1 MIINNYKTM
10 NSLFFLP
17 VISEMASNELHGRP
31 VHDHVMSPDDV
42 LAEERTILKLNMSTV
57 TVADLEVSHHSTYCF
72 ILYLFVLLVLAWC
85 RSMKLHLI
93 TRSLCKVDSS

>member
-1 MIINNYKTM
+1 M

-31 VHDHVMSPDDV
+31 VHDHVMSPDDL
-42 LAEERTILKLNMSTV
+42 LAEERTILKLNMNTV